1 MAISE
6 QLLDGINTLQ
16 IGNSRGFDVIYN
28 ETYSYVYARA
38 RMIMKD
44 EQDANDLVQD
54 TYIQAYQNINSL
66 QDPQNIFAWLGG
78 IAYRQG
84 MKIYRKKNDVLLDED
99 CEGFFEQIESED
111 ISWNPELSAE
121 QKAVGNIVAEII
133 DELPPLQKVALTA
146 FYYDGMKINEIAQ
159 MYDCS
164 SNTIKSR
171 LNYAKK
177 FVREKVET
185 REKQDNVRLHS
196 VGGISIFF
204 LGIHQLLA
212 LPKYTVSPAIS
223 GEIISTVYD
232 ILKIDKNIVT
242 HNASTT
248 NLTSRNL
255 VAKSFSTAKKA
266 LIIGS
271 ATFGTLTIVATGV
284 AAYNRLSPSKADKI
298 NTSSVVTIDSEA
310 QISFEVPEVSESTEV
325 TENTELPK
333 ATEATEVPETTEVAE
348 VTEVAETTEV
358 PEATETTEK
367 TEKEEV
373 SEDSKKSESNDT
385 SDKKKKSNKDNT
397 SSDNPLE
404 DSTITIDATAE

>member
-28 ETYSYVYARA
+28 ETSSYVYARA

-99 CEGFFEQIESED
+99 YEGFFEQIESED
-111 ISWNPELSAE
+111 ISWSPELSAE
-121 QKAVGNIVAEII
+121 QKVVGNIVAEII
-133 DELPPLQKVALTA
+133 DELPPLQKAALTA
-146 FYYDGMKINEIAQ
+146 FYYDGMKIDEIAQ

-196 VGGISIFF
+196 VGGVSIFF
-204 LGIHQLLA
+204 LGIHQLLS
-212 LPKYTVSPAIS
+212 LPKYTVSQAIS
-223 GEIISTVYD
+223 GQILSTVYEF
-232 ILKIDKNIVT
+232 LKIDKKNL
-242 HNASTT
+242 ASKKF
-248 NLTSRNL
+248 S
-255 VAKSFSTAKKA
+255 AKSFSAAKTA
-266 LIIGS
+266 LIVGS
-271 ATFGTLTIVATGV
+271 ATVGTLTIVATSV
-284 AAYNRLSPSKADKI
+284 AAYNHVSPSKADI
-298 NTSSVVTIDSEA
+298 ISTPAAVVIDSEA
-310 QISFEVPEVSESTEV
+310 QISFEVPEVPEATEVSETTEV
-325 TENTELPK
+325 TE
-333 ATEATEVPETTEVAE
+333 AT
-348 VTEVAETTEV
+348 ETTEV
-358 PEATETTEK
+358 PEDTEAPEATEAPEK
-367 TEKEEV
+367 PKKEEA
-373 SEDSKKSESNDT
+373 SEDSKKSESKDT
-385 SDKKKKSNKDNT
+385 SDNKKKPKEENT

-404 DSTITIDATAE
+404 GSSISIDATAE

>member
-28 ETYSYVYARA
+28 ETSSYVYARA

-54 TYIQAYQNINSL
+54 TYIQAYQDINSL

-84 MKIYRKKNDVLLDED
+84 MKIYRKRNDVLLDED

-111 ISWNPELSAE
+111 ISWSPELSTE

-133 DELPPLQKVALTA
+133 DELPPLQKAALTA
-146 FYYDGMKINEIAQ
+146 FYYDGMKIDEIAQ

-196 VGGISIFF
+196 VGGVSIFF
-204 LGIHQLLA
+204 LGIHQLLS
-212 LPKYTVSPAIS
+212 LPKYTVSQAIS
-223 GEIISTVYD
+223 GQILSTVYES
-232 ILKIDKNIVT
+232 LKIDNKNL
-242 HNASTT
+242 ASKKF
-248 NLTSRNL
+248 S
-255 VAKSFSTAKKA
+255 AKSFSVAKTA
-266 LIIGS
+266 LIVGS
-271 ATFGTLTIVATGV
+271 ATVGTLTIVATSV
-284 AAYNRLSPSKADKI
+284 AAYNHVSPSKADI
-298 NTSSVVTIDSEA
+298 ISTPAAVVIDSEA
-310 QISFEVPEVSESTEV
+310 QITFEVPEV
-325 TENTELPK
+325 P
-333 ATEATEVPETTEVAE
+333 EATEVPETTEV
-348 VTEVAETTEV
+348 T
-358 PEATETTEK
+358 EATETTETTEASEATEA
-367 TEKEEV
+367 TEKTKKEEA
-373 SEDSKKSESNDT
+373 SEDSKKSDSKDT
-385 SDKKKKSNKDNT
+385 SDKKKKPKEENT

-404 DSTITIDATAE
+404 GSSISIDATAE

>member
-28 ETYSYVYARA
+28 ETSSYVYARA

-84 MKIYRKKNDVLLDED
+84 MKIYRKRNDVLLDED

-111 ISWNPELSAE
+111 ISWSPELSTE

-133 DELPPLQKVALTA
+133 DELPPLQKAALTA
-146 FYYDGMKINEIAQ
+146 FYYDGMKIDEIAQ

-196 VGGISIFF
+196 VGGVSIFF
-204 LGIHQLLA
+204 LGIHQLLS
-212 LPKYTVSPAIS
+212 LPKYTVSQAIS
-223 GEIISTVYD
+223 GQILSTIYD
-232 ILKIDKNIVT
+232 FLKIDYKSL
-242 HNASTT
+242 ASKSFT
-248 NLTSRNL
+248 
-255 VAKSFSTAKKA
+255 AKSLSAAKTA
-266 LIIGS
+266 LIVGS
-271 ATFGTLTIVATGV
+271 ATVGTLTIVATSV
-284 AAYNRLSPSKADKI
+284 AAYNHVSPSKADI
-298 NTSSVVTIDSEA
+298 ISTPAAVVIDSEA
-310 QISFEVPEVSESTEV
+310 QITFEVP
-325 TENTELPK
+325 
-333 ATEATEVPETTEVAE
+333 
-348 VTEVAETTEV
+348 EV
-358 PEATETTEK
+358 PEATEVTETTEVTEATETTETTEASEATEAPEK
-367 TEKEEV
+367 TKKEEA
-373 SEDSKKSESNDT
+373 SEDSKKSDSKDT
-385 SDKKKKSNKDNT
+385 SDKKKKPKEENT
-397 SSDNPLE
+397 SPDNPLE
-404 DSTITIDATAE
+404 GSSISIDATAE

>member
-28 ETYSYVYARA
+28 ETSSYVYARA

-111 ISWNPELSAE
+111 ISWSPELSAE
-121 QKAVGNIVAEII
+121 QKVVGNIVAEII
-133 DELPPLQKVALTA
+133 DELPPLQKAALTA
-146 FYYDGMKINEIAQ
+146 FYYDGMKIDEIAQ

-196 VGGISIFF
+196 VGGVSIFF
-204 LGIHQLLA
+204 LGIHQLLS
-212 LPKYTVSPAIS
+212 LPKYTVSQAIS
-223 GEIISTVYD
+223 GQILSTVYEF
-232 ILKIDKNIVT
+232 LKIDKKNL
-242 HNASTT
+242 ASKKF
-248 NLTSRNL
+248 S
-255 VAKSFSTAKKA
+255 AKSFSAAKTA
-266 LIIGS
+266 LIVGS
-271 ATFGTLTIVATGV
+271 ATVGTLTIVATSV
-284 AAYNRLSPSKADKI
+284 AAYNHVSPSKADI
-298 NTSSVVTIDSEA
+298 ISTPAAVVIDSEA
-310 QISFEVPEVSESTEV
+310 QISFEVPEVPEATEVSETTEV
-325 TENTELPK
+325 TE
-333 ATEATEVPETTEVAE
+333 AT
-348 VTEVAETTEV
+348 ETTEV
-358 PEATETTEK
+358 PEDTEAPEATEAPEK
-367 TEKEEV
+367 PKKEEA
-373 SEDSKKSESNDT
+373 SEDSKKSESKDT
-385 SDKKKKSNKDNT
+385 SDNKKKPKEENT

-404 DSTITIDATAE
+404 GSSISIDATAE

>member
-28 ETYSYVYARA
+28 ETSSYVYARA

-84 MKIYRKKNDVLLDED
+84 MKIYRKRNDVLLDED

-111 ISWNPELSAE
+111 ISWSPELSTE

-133 DELPPLQKVALTA
+133 DELPPLQKAALTA
-146 FYYDGMKINEIAQ
+146 FYYDGMKIDEIAQ

-196 VGGISIFF
+196 VGGVSIFF
-204 LGIHQLLA
+204 LGIHQLLS
-212 LPKYTVSPAIS
+212 LPKYTVSQAIS
-223 GEIISTVYD
+223 GQILSTVYNF
-232 ILKIDKNIVT
+232 LKIDYKSLASKNFT
-242 HNASTT
+242 
-248 NLTSRNL
+248 
-255 VAKSFSTAKKA
+255 AKSFSAAKTA

-271 ATFGTLTIVATGV
+271 ATVGTLTIVATSV
-284 AAYNRLSPSKADKI
+284 AAYNHVSPSKADI
-298 NTSSVVTIDSEA
+298 ISTPAAVVIDSEA
-310 QISFEVPEVSESTEV
+310 QITFEVPEVPEATEV
-325 TENTELPK
+325 PETTVVTET
-333 ATEATEVPETTEVAE
+333 TEATEVPETTEV
-348 VTEVAETTEV
+348 
-358 PEATETTEK
+358 TETTEAPEK
-367 TEKEEV
+367 TKKEEA
-373 SEDSKKSESNDT
+373 SEDSKKSDSKDT
-385 SDKKKKSNKDNT
+385 SDKKKKPKEENT

-404 DSTITIDATAE
+404 GSSISIDATAE

>member
-16 IGNSRGFDVIYN
+16 IGNSCGFDVIYN
-28 ETYSYVYARA
+28 ETSSYVYARA

-111 ISWNPELSAE
+111 ISWSPELSAE

-133 DELPPLQKVALTA
+133 DELPPLQKAALTA
-146 FYYDGMKINEIAQ
+146 FYYDGMKIDEIAQ

-196 VGGISIFF
+196 VGGVSIFF
-204 LGIHQLLA
+204 LGIHQLLS
-212 LPKYTVSPAIS
+212 LPKYTVSQAIS
-223 GEIISTVYD
+223 GQILSTVYES
-232 ILKIDKNIVT
+232 LKIDNKSLASKNFT
-242 HNASTT
+242 AQ
-248 NLTSRNL
+248 
-255 VAKSFSTAKKA
+255 SFSAAKTA

-271 ATFGTLTIVATGV
+271 ATVGTLTIVATSV
-284 AAYNRLSPSKADKI
+284 AAYNHVSPSKADI
-298 NTSSVVTIDSEA
+298 ISTPAAVVIDSEA
-310 QISFEVPEVSESTEV
+310 QITFEVP
-325 TENTELPK
+325 
-333 ATEATEVPETTEVAE
+333 
-348 VTEVAETTEV
+348 EV
-358 PEATETTEK
+358 PEATEVTETTEVTEATETTETTEAPEATEATEK
-367 TEKEEV
+367 TKKEEA
-373 SEDSKKSESNDT
+373 SEDSKKSDSKDT
-385 SDKKKKSNKDNT
+385 SDKKKKPKEENT

-404 DSTITIDATAE
+404 GSSISIDATAE

>member
-6 QLLDGINTLQ
+6 LLLDGINTLQ

-44 EQDANDLVQD
+44 EQDTNDLVQD

-99 CEGFFEQIESED
+99 GEGFFEQLESEE
-111 ISWNPELSAE
+111 ISWSPELSAE
-121 QKAVGNIVAEII
+121 QKAVGDIVAEIV

-146 FYYDGMKINEIAQ
+146 FYYDGMKIDEIAQ

-196 VGGISIFF
+196 VGGVSIFF

-212 LPKYTVSPAIS
+212 LPKYTLSPAIS
-223 GEIISTVYD
+223 GQIISTVYD
-232 ILKIDKNIVT
+232 FLKIDKKDL
-242 HNASTT
+242 ASKKF
-248 NLTSRNL
+248 LTQSL
-255 VAKSFSTAKKA
+255 STAKRA
-266 LIIGS
+266 LIVGS
-271 ATFGTLTIVATGV
+271 ATVGTLTIVATSV
-284 AAYNRLSPSKADKI
+284 AAYNHLSPSKADII
-298 NTSSVVTIDSEA
+298 NTPAVVTGSETP
-310 QISFEVPEVSESTEV
+310 ISFEEPEVSEATEVAESTEVYEATEVNEATEV
-325 TENTELPK
+325 TEAAENTEAPVD
-333 ATEATEVPETTEVAE
+333 TEVPEES
-348 VTEVAETTEV
+348 
-358 PEATETTEK
+358 P
-367 TEKEEV
+367 KEEV
-373 SEDSKKSESNDT
+373 SEDSKNSESKDT
-385 SDKKKKSNKDNT
+385 SDKKEEPKEENT
-397 SSDNPLE
+397 PSDFFDGE
-404 DSTITIDATAE
+404 DIEINVE

>member
-16 IGNSRGFDVIYN
+16 IGNSCGFDVIYN
-28 ETYSYVYARA
+28 ETSSYVYARA

-111 ISWNPELSAE
+111 ISWSPELSAE

-133 DELPPLQKVALTA
+133 DELPPLQKAALTA
-146 FYYDGMKINEIAQ
+146 FYYDGIKIDEIAQ

-196 VGGISIFF
+196 VGGVSIFF
-204 LGIHQLLA
+204 LGIHQLLS
-212 LPKYTVSPAIS
+212 LPKYTVSQAIS
-223 GEIISTVYD
+223 GQILSTVYES
-232 ILKIDKNIVT
+232 LKIDNKNL
-242 HNASTT
+242 ASKKF
-248 NLTSRNL
+248 S
-255 VAKSFSTAKKA
+255 AKSFSVAKTA
-266 LIIGS
+266 LIVGS
-271 ATFGTLTIVATGV
+271 ATVGTLTIVATSV
-284 AAYNRLSPSKADKI
+284 AAYNHVSPSKADI
-298 NTSSVVTIDSEA
+298 ISTPAAVVIDSEA
-310 QISFEVPEVSESTEV
+310 QITFEVP
-325 TENTELPK
+325 
-333 ATEATEVPETTEVAE
+333 
-348 VTEVAETTEV
+348 EV
-358 PEATETTEK
+358 PEATEVTETTEVTEATETTETTEASEATEATEK
-367 TEKEEV
+367 TKKEEA
-373 SEDSKKSESNDT
+373 SEDSKKSDSKDT
-385 SDKKKKSNKDNT
+385 SDKKKKPKEENT

-404 DSTITIDATAE
+404 GSSISIDATAE

>member
-28 ETYSYVYARA
+28 ETSSYVYARA

-111 ISWNPELSAE
+111 ISWSPELSAE

-133 DELPPLQKVALTA
+133 DELPPLQKAALTA
-146 FYYDGMKINEIAQ
+146 FYYDGMKIDEIAQ

-196 VGGISIFF
+196 VGGVSIFF
-204 LGIHQLLA
+204 LGIHQLLS
-212 LPKYTVSPAIS
+212 LPKYTVSQAIS
-223 GEIISTVYD
+223 GQILSTVYEF
-232 ILKIDKNIVT
+232 LKIDKKNL
-242 HNASTT
+242 ASKKF
-248 NLTSRNL
+248 S
-255 VAKSFSTAKKA
+255 AKSFSAAKTA
-266 LIIGS
+266 LIVGS
-271 ATFGTLTIVATGV
+271 ATVGTLTIVATSV
-284 AAYNRLSPSKADKI
+284 AAYNHVSPSKADII
-298 NTSSVVTIDSEA
+298 NTPAAVVIDSEA
-310 QISFEVPEVSESTEV
+310 QISFEVPEVPEATEVSETTEV
-325 TENTELPK
+325 TE
-333 ATEATEVPETTEVAE
+333 AT
-348 VTEVAETTEV
+348 ETTEV
-358 PEATETTEK
+358 PEDTEAPEATEAPEK
-367 TEKEEV
+367 PKKEEA
-373 SEDSKKSESNDT
+373 SEDSKKSESKDT
-385 SDKKKKSNKDNT
+385 SDNKKKPKEENT

-404 DSTITIDATAE
+404 GSSISIDATAE

>member
-28 ETYSYVYARA
+28 ETSSYVYARA

-84 MKIYRKKNDVLLDED
+84 MKIYRKRNDVLLDED

-111 ISWNPELSAE
+111 ISWSPELSTE

-133 DELPPLQKVALTA
+133 DELPPLQKAALTA
-146 FYYDGMKINEIAQ
+146 FYYDGMKIDEIAQ

-196 VGGISIFF
+196 VGGVSIFF
-204 LGIHQLLA
+204 LGIHQLLS
-212 LPKYTVSPAIS
+212 LPKYTVSQAIS
-223 GEIISTVYD
+223 GQILSTVYD
-232 ILKIDKNIVT
+232 FLKIDYKSLASKNFT
-242 HNASTT
+242 
-248 NLTSRNL
+248 
-255 VAKSFSTAKKA
+255 AKSFSAAKTA
-266 LIIGS
+266 LIVGS
-271 ATFGTLTIVATGV
+271 ATVGTLTIVATSV
-284 AAYNRLSPSKADKI
+284 AAYNHVSPSKADI
-298 NTSSVVTIDSEA
+298 ISTPAAVVIDSEA
-310 QISFEVPEVSESTEV
+310 QITFEVPEV
-325 TENTELPK
+325 P
-333 ATEATEVPETTEVAE
+333 EATEVPETTEV
-348 VTEVAETTEV
+348 TETT
-358 PEATETTEK
+358 EATETTETTEAPEATEAPEK
-367 TEKEEV
+367 TKKEEA
-373 SEDSKKSESNDT
+373 SEDSKKSDSKDT
-385 SDKKKKSNKDNT
+385 SDKKKKPKEENT

-404 DSTITIDATAE
+404 GSSISIDATAE

>member
-28 ETYSYVYARA
+28 ETSSYVYARA

-84 MKIYRKKNDVLLDED
+84 MKIYRKRNDVLLDED

-111 ISWNPELSAE
+111 ISWSPELSTE

-133 DELPPLQKVALTA
+133 DELPPLQKAALTA
-146 FYYDGMKINEIAQ
+146 FYYDGMKIDEIAQ

-196 VGGISIFF
+196 VGGVSIFF
-204 LGIHQLLA
+204 LGIHQLLS
-212 LPKYTVSPAIS
+212 LPKYTVSQAIS
-223 GEIISTVYD
+223 GQILSTVYD
-232 ILKIDKNIVT
+232 FLKIDYKSLASKNFT
-242 HNASTT
+242 
-248 NLTSRNL
+248 
-255 VAKSFSTAKKA
+255 AKSFSAAKTA
-266 LIIGS
+266 LIVGS
-271 ATFGTLTIVATGV
+271 ATVGTLTIVATSV
-284 AAYNRLSPSKADKI
+284 AAYNHVSPSKADI
-298 NTSSVVTIDSEA
+298 ISTPAAVVIDSEA
-310 QISFEVPEVSESTEV
+310 QITFEVPEV
-325 TENTELPK
+325 P
-333 ATEATEVPETTEVAE
+333 EATEVPETTEV
-348 VTEVAETTEV
+348 TETT
-358 PEATETTEK
+358 EATETTETTEAPEATEAPEK
-367 TEKEEV
+367 TKKEEA
-373 SEDSKKSESNDT
+373 SKDSKKSDSKDT
-385 SDKKKKSNKDNT
+385 SDKKKKPKEENT

-404 DSTITIDATAE
+404 GSSISIDATAE

>member
-28 ETYSYVYARA
+28 ETSSYVYARA

-111 ISWNPELSAE
+111 ISWSPELSAE

-133 DELPPLQKVALTA
+133 DELPPLQKAALTA
-146 FYYDGMKINEIAQ
+146 FYYDGMKIDEIAQ

-196 VGGISIFF
+196 VGGVSIFF
-204 LGIHQLLA
+204 LGIHQLLS
-212 LPKYTVSPAIS
+212 LPKYTVSQAIS
-223 GEIISTVYD
+223 GQILSTIYD
-232 ILKIDKNIVT
+232 FLKIDYKSL
-242 HNASTT
+242 ASKSFT
-248 NLTSRNL
+248 
-255 VAKSFSTAKKA
+255 AKSLSAAKTA
-266 LIIGS
+266 LIVGS
-271 ATFGTLTIVATGV
+271 ATVGTLTIVATSV
-284 AAYNRLSPSKADKI
+284 AAYNHVSPSKADI
-298 NTSSVVTIDSEA
+298 ISTPAAVVIDSEA
-310 QISFEVPEVSESTEV
+310 QITFEVP
-325 TENTELPK
+325 
-333 ATEATEVPETTEVAE
+333 
-348 VTEVAETTEV
+348 EV
-358 PEATETTEK
+358 PEATEVTETTEVTEATETTETTEASEATEK
-367 TEKEEV
+367 TKKEEA
-373 SEDSKKSESNDT
+373 SEDSKKSDSKDT
-385 SDKKKKSNKDNT
+385 SDKKKKPKEENT

-404 DSTITIDATAE
+404 GSSISIDATAE

>member
-28 ETYSYVYARA
+28 ETSSYVYARA

-84 MKIYRKKNDVLLDED
+84 MKIYRKRNDVLLDED

-111 ISWNPELSAE
+111 ISWSPELSTE

-133 DELPPLQKVALTA
+133 DELPPLQKAALTA
-146 FYYDGMKINEIAQ
+146 FYYDGMKIDEIAQ

-177 FVREKVET
+177 FVREEVET

-196 VGGISIFF
+196 VGGVSIFF
-204 LGIHQLLA
+204 LGIHQLLS
-212 LPKYTVSPAIS
+212 LPKYTVSQAIS
-223 GEIISTVYD
+223 GQILSTVYD
-232 ILKIDKNIVT
+232 FLKIDYKSL
-242 HNASTT
+242 ASKSFT
-248 NLTSRNL
+248 
-255 VAKSFSTAKKA
+255 AKSLSAAKTA
-266 LIIGS
+266 LIVGS
-271 ATFGTLTIVATGV
+271 ATVGTLTIVATSV
-284 AAYNRLSPSKADKI
+284 AAYNHVSPSKADI
-298 NTSSVVTIDSEA
+298 ISTPAAVVIDSEA
-310 QISFEVPEVSESTEV
+310 QITFEVP
-325 TENTELPK
+325 
-333 ATEATEVPETTEVAE
+333 
-348 VTEVAETTEV
+348 EV
-358 PEATETTEK
+358 PEATEVTETTEVTEATETTETTEASEATEK
-367 TEKEEV
+367 TKKEEA
-373 SEDSKKSESNDT
+373 SEDSKKSDSKDT
-385 SDKKKKSNKDNT
+385 SDKKKKPKEENT

-404 DSTITIDATAE
+404 GSSISIDATAE